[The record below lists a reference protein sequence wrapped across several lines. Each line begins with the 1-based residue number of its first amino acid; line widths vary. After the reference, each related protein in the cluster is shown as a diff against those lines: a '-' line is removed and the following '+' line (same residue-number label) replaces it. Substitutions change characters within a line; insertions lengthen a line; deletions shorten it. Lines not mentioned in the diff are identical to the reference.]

1 MTQFDPNNLN
11 GVIPAMITS
20 FNKDESI
27 NKEGIRKTVNYLIS
41 ENVDG
46 LYITGS
52 TGETFLM
59 SQEEKKQ
66 AIEIIVEEVNGRVP
80 VIAHIGSIGTKI
92 TTELGQYAEK
102 VGVDALS
109 ALPPFYY
116 GFSNDEIFNYYKDI
130 SNSTNLPITVYNISH
145 ANLMDLDMLKRLSSI
160 KNVKGVKYTAPTHF
174 NFSKIKKEIGESF
187 KIYSGM
193 DEMALS
199 GLISGADG
207 IIGSFYNLMPEL
219 FVEIYKQVKN
229 NQINEAKKILAFEV
243 TKICRGIKSANE
255 AEDIAKNLFSIKKID
270 DRLPSYEIQ
279 STFLTSSKFSIL
291 DALEKLNL
299 SKSRS
304 DTKRLIKSKGIKINE
319 EIYNSND
326 LSLKIYA
333 NKPELKIS
341 VGKKNI
347 GILKIKK

>member
-11 GVIPAMITS
+11 GVMPAMITS

-41 ENVDG
+41 ESVDG

-116 GFSNDEIFNYYKDI
+116 GFSNDEILNYYKDI

-229 NQINEAKKILAFEV
+229 NQINEAKKIQ
-243 TKICRGIKSANE
+243 
-255 AEDIAKNLFSIKKID
+255 D
-270 DRLPSYEIQ
+270 
-279 STFLTSSKFSIL
+279 
-291 DALEKLNL
+291 
-299 SKSRS
+299 
-304 DTKRLIKSKGIKINE
+304 KIN
-319 EIYNSND
+319 IIILFALKKSGYPFIKMGLKWLNVDSGYVRRPFNSIVDSENENT
-326 LSLKIYA
+326 II
-333 NKPELKIS
+333 NELKILA
-341 VGKKNI
+341 KENDLT
-347 GILKIKK
+347 GIKFLETL

>member
-1 MTQFDPNNLN
+1 MKQFDPNNIN

-41 ENVDG
+41 AKVDG

-116 GFSNDEIFNYYKDI
+116 GFSNDEIFSYYKDI
-130 SNSTNLPITVYNISH
+130 SNTTNLPITIYNISH
-145 ANLMDLDMLKRLSSI
+145 AHLMDLDMLKRLAAI

-174 NFSKIKKEIGESF
+174 NFNKIKKEVGENF

-193 DEMALS
+193 DEMSLS

-207 IIGSFYNLMPEL
+207 IIGSFYNLMPEM
-219 FVEIYKQVKN
+219 FVEIYAKVKEGN
-229 NQINEAKKILAFEV
+229 INAAKKIQE
-243 TKICRGIKSANE
+243 
-255 AEDIAKNLFSIKKID
+255 
-270 DRLPSYEIQ
+270 
-279 STFLTSSKFSIL
+279 
-291 DALEKLNL
+291 
-299 SKSRS
+299 
-304 DTKRLIKSKGIKINE
+304 KINIIILYALGKSGYPFIKMGLNWLGIDSGYVRKPFTTFIDR
-319 EIYNSND
+319 EIENTIKNDLKKLTDQND
-326 LSLKIYA
+326 LS
-333 NKPELKIS
+333 
-341 VGKKNI
+341 
-347 GILKIKK
+347 GIKFLDTI

>member
-1 MTQFDPNNLN
+1 MKQFDPNNIN

-27 NKEGIRKTVNYLIS
+27 NKEGIRNTVNYLIS
-41 ENVDG
+41 AKVDG

-102 VGVDALS
+102 IGVDALS

-116 GFSNDEIFNYYKDI
+116 GFSNDEIFNYYQDI

-145 ANLMDLDMLKRLSSI
+145 AHLMDLDMLKRLASI

-174 NFSKIKKEIGESF
+174 NFSKIKKEIGNSF

-193 DEMALS
+193 DEMSLS

-219 FVEIYKQVKN
+219 FVDIYAKIKEEN
-229 NQINEAKKILAFEV
+229 INEAKKIQE
-243 TKICRGIKSANE
+243 KINIIIMYALSKSGYPFIKMGLNWLDVDSGYVRKPFTTFVDKEIENIIKKDLKKLTDQNDLSGIK
-255 AEDIAKNLFSIKKID
+255 F
-270 DRLPSYEIQ
+270 
-279 STFLTSSKFSIL
+279 
-291 DALEKLNL
+291 LEKL
-299 SKSRS
+299 
-304 DTKRLIKSKGIKINE
+304 
-319 EIYNSND
+319 
-326 LSLKIYA
+326 
-333 NKPELKIS
+333 
-341 VGKKNI
+341 
-347 GILKIKK
+347 

>member
-1 MTQFDPNNLN
+1 MKQFDPNNIN

-27 NKEGIRKTVNYLIS
+27 NKEGIKKTINYLIS
-41 ENVDG
+41 EKVNG

-59 SQEEKKQ
+59 SQDEKKQ
-66 AIEIIVEEVNGRVP
+66 VIEIIVEEVNGRVP

-116 GFSNDEIFNYYKDI
+116 GFSNDEIFSYYKDI
-130 SNSTNLPITVYNISH
+130 SNTTNLPITIYNISH
-145 ANLMDLDMLKRLSSI
+145 AHLMDLDMLKRLAAI

-174 NFSKIKKEIGESF
+174 NFNKIKKEVGENF

-193 DEMALS
+193 DEMSLS

-207 IIGSFYNLMPEL
+207 IIGSFYNLMPEM
-219 FVEIYKQVKN
+219 FVDIYAKVKEGN
-229 NQINEAKKILAFEV
+229 INAAKKIQE
-243 TKICRGIKSANE
+243 
-255 AEDIAKNLFSIKKID
+255 
-270 DRLPSYEIQ
+270 
-279 STFLTSSKFSIL
+279 
-291 DALEKLNL
+291 
-299 SKSRS
+299 
-304 DTKRLIKSKGIKINE
+304 KINIIILYALGKSGYPFIKMGLNWLGIDSGYVRKPFTTFIDR
-319 EIYNSND
+319 EIENTIKNDLKKLTDQND
-326 LSLKIYA
+326 LS
-333 NKPELKIS
+333 
-341 VGKKNI
+341 
-347 GILKIKK
+347 GIKFLDTI

>member
-1 MTQFDPNNLN
+1 MKQFDPNNIN

-41 ENVDG
+41 AKVDG

-102 VGVDALS
+102 IGVDALS

-116 GFSNDEIFNYYKDI
+116 GFSNDEIFNYYQDI

-145 ANLMDLDMLKRLSSI
+145 AHLMDVDMLKRLASI

-174 NFSKIKKEIGESF
+174 NFSKIKKEIGNSF

-193 DEMALS
+193 DEMSLS

-219 FVEIYKQVKN
+219 FVALFTNIKQEN
-229 NQINEAKKILAFEV
+229 INEAKKIQE
-243 TKICRGIKSANE
+243 KINIIILYALSKSGYPFIKMGLNWLDVDSGYVRKPFTTFVDKEIENIIKKDLKKLTDQNDLSGIK
-255 AEDIAKNLFSIKKID
+255 F
-270 DRLPSYEIQ
+270 
-279 STFLTSSKFSIL
+279 
-291 DALEKLNL
+291 LEKL
-299 SKSRS
+299 
-304 DTKRLIKSKGIKINE
+304 
-319 EIYNSND
+319 
-326 LSLKIYA
+326 
-333 NKPELKIS
+333 
-341 VGKKNI
+341 
-347 GILKIKK
+347 

>member
-1 MTQFDPNNLN
+1 MKQFDPININ

-41 ENVDG
+41 AKVDG

-102 VGVDALS
+102 IGVDALS

-116 GFSNDEIFNYYKDI
+116 GFSNDEIFNYYEDI

-145 ANLMDLDMLKRLSSI
+145 AHLMDLDMLKRLASI

-174 NFSKIKKEIGESF
+174 NFSKIKKEIGNSF

-193 DEMALS
+193 DEMSLS

-219 FVEIYKQVKN
+219 FVDIYAKIKEEN
-229 NQINEAKKILAFEV
+229 INEAKKIQE
-243 TKICRGIKSANE
+243 KINVIIMYALSKSGYPFIKMGLNWLDVDSGYVRKPFTTFVDKEIENIIKKDLKKLTDQNDLSGIK
-255 AEDIAKNLFSIKKID
+255 F
-270 DRLPSYEIQ
+270 
-279 STFLTSSKFSIL
+279 
-291 DALEKLNL
+291 LEKL
-299 SKSRS
+299 
-304 DTKRLIKSKGIKINE
+304 
-319 EIYNSND
+319 
-326 LSLKIYA
+326 
-333 NKPELKIS
+333 
-341 VGKKNI
+341 
-347 GILKIKK
+347 

>member
-11 GVIPAMITS
+11 GVMPAMITS

-41 ENVDG
+41 ESVDG

-59 SQEEKKQ
+59 SQKEKKQ
-66 AIEIIVEEVNGRVP
+66 TIEIIVEEVNGRVP

-116 GFSNDEIFNYYKDI
+116 GFSNDEIFNYYNDI

-229 NQINEAKKILAFEV
+229 NQINEAKKIQE
-243 TKICRGIKSANE
+243 
-255 AEDIAKNLFSIKKID
+255 
-270 DRLPSYEIQ
+270 
-279 STFLTSSKFSIL
+279 
-291 DALEKLNL
+291 
-299 SKSRS
+299 
-304 DTKRLIKSKGIKINE
+304 KIN
-319 EIYNSND
+319 IIILFALKKSGYPFIKMGLKWLNVDSGYVRRPFNSIVDSENENT
-326 LSLKIYA
+326 II
-333 NKPELKIS
+333 NELKILA
-341 VGKKNI
+341 KENDLT
-347 GILKIKK
+347 GIKFLETL